1 MKILDW
7 KKLLGVVV
15 AIGLLYLSFHN
26 VDLRALWHSVTRIHP
41 IYLLGAVVSAVFMNW
56 AKGMRW
62 RALIRDVKVISKP
75 RAFALF
81 HVGQMINLS
90 IPMLGGQAGRIV
102 MLAKQEGLS
111 KTFCFTTV
119 AMEVLCDAVSLVLL
133 IYLASFLFAIP
144 SWIREVEIFAAVG
157 VGLMILTLILLM
169 RYERGLAYFGKKT
182 IRRRF
187 PRLYKKLE
195 KWTTSMSQGIAAVRS
210 SRGVF
215 TLGFYSLLVWFF
227 HIGICVMLIQAFGL
241 KAPFWAGAVV
251 VIINSFLLLIPVSP
265 GNLGSFQ
272 ITVITALSFFDVSH
286 AEAAA
291 FSIVL
296 HFLDYAPVFT
306 IGFILLITNNFS
318 FKKLREETVREA
330 QQGEC
335 QS

>member
-1 MKILDW
+1 VKILDW
-7 KKLLGVVV
+7 KKLVGAAI

-26 VDLRALWHSVTRIHP
+26 VDFGELWSSLTRIHP
-41 IYLLGAVVSAVFMNW
+41 LYLLGAGASAVAMNW

-62 RALIRDVKVISKP
+62 RVLIREVKVISKQ

-81 HVGQMINLS
+81 HIGQMINLS

-119 AMEVLCDAVSLVLL
+119 AMEVLFDAVSLILL
-133 IYLASFLFAIP
+133 IYVASFLFAIP
-144 SWIREVEIFAAVG
+144 AWVREAEVYAAIG
-157 VGLMILTLILLM
+157 VGLFILMLVLVM
-169 RYERGLAYFGKKT
+169 RYERGLAYFGKKI

-187 PRLYKKLE
+187 PRLYKRLE
-195 KWTTSMSQGIAAVRS
+195 KWMTSMKNGMASLRS
-210 SRGVF
+210 SKGVF
-215 TLGFYSLLVWFF
+215 TIGFYSLLVWFF
-227 HIGICVMLIQAFGL
+227 HIGICVMLIGAFGL

-251 VIINSFLLLIPVSP
+251 VIVNSFLLLIPISP

-272 ITVITALSFFDVSH
+272 ITVITALSFFNVSH

-296 HFLDYAPVFT
+296 HFMDYAPVFT
-306 IGFILLITNNFS
+306 IGFVLLLTNNFS
-318 FKKLREETVREA
+318 FKKLREESVREV
-330 QQGEC
+330 QQTDC
-335 QS
+335 SQ

>member
-1 MKILDW
+1 VKILDW
-7 KKLLGVVV
+7 KKLLGAGI
-15 AIGLLYLSFHN
+15 AICLLYFSFHN
-26 VDLRALWHSVTRIHP
+26 VDFGELWHSLIRINP
-41 IYLLGAVVSAVFMNW
+41 VYLIGAAASAVAMNW
-56 AKGMRW
+56 SKGMRW
-62 RALIRDVKVISKP
+62 RALIKDVKVISKP

-81 HVGQMINLS
+81 HIGQMINLS

-102 MLAKQEGLS
+102 MLAKQERLS

-133 IYLASFLFAIP
+133 IYLASFLFDIP
-144 SWIREVEIFAAVG
+144 SWVREVEVYAAIG

-195 KWTTSMSQGIAAVRS
+195 KWTTSMSHGIASLRS

-215 TLGFYSLLVWFF
+215 TIGFYSLLIWFF
-227 HIGICVMLIQAFGL
+227 HIGICIMLIQAFGL
-241 KAPFWAGAVV
+241 KAPFWAGAVI
-251 VIINSFLLLIPVSP
+251 VIINSFLLLIPISP

-296 HFLDYAPVFT
+296 HFMDYAPIFA

-318 FKKLREETVREA
+318 FKKLRDESVREA
-330 QQGEC
+330 QQADC
-335 QS
+335 TN

>member
-7 KKLLGVVV
+7 KKLLGAAV

-26 VDLRALWHSVTRIHP
+26 VNLAELWQSLTRLHP
-41 IYLLGAVVSAVFMNW
+41 LFLVGAAASAVAMNW

-62 RALIRDVKVISKP
+62 RALIKDAKP
-75 RAFALF
+75 ITKSRAFSLF

-102 MLAKQEGLS
+102 MLAKQEELS

-119 AMEVLCDAVSLVLL
+119 AMEVLFDAVSLILL
-133 IYLASFLFAIP
+133 IYVASFLFDIP
-144 SWIREVEIFAAVG
+144 SWVRETEVYAAAV
-157 VGLMILTLILLM
+157 VGLFIVILVLLM
-169 RYERGLAYFGKKT
+169 KYERGLAYFGKK
-182 IRRRF
+182 IVRRRF

-195 KWTTSMSQGIAAVRS
+195 KWTTSMSRGIASLRS
-210 SRGVF
+210 GKGVF
-215 TLGFYSLLVWFF
+215 TVGFYTMLIWFF

-272 ITVITALSFFDVSH
+272 ITVISALSLFDVSH

-296 HFLDYAPVFT
+296 HFMDYMPVFS
-306 IGFILLITNNFS
+306 IGFAILLSNNFS
-318 FKKLREETVREA
+318 FKKLREESVREV
-330 QQGEC
+330 E
-335 QS
+335 QSACSD

>member
-1 MKILDW
+1 VNILDW
-7 KKLLGVVV
+7 KKLLGAGI

-26 VDLRALWHSVTRIHP
+26 VDFRELWHSLTRIHP
-41 IYLLGAVVSAVFMNW
+41 VYLIGAAASAVAMNW

-81 HVGQMINLS
+81 HIGQMINLS

-102 MLAKQEGLS
+102 MLARQERLS

-119 AMEVLCDAVSLVLL
+119 AMEVLCDAVSLVVL

-144 SWIREVEIFAAVG
+144 SLVREVEVYAAIG
-157 VGLMILTLILLM
+157 VGLMILILVLIM

-195 KWTTSMSQGIAAVRS
+195 KWTTSMKQGIAAVRS
-210 SRGVF
+210 SRGVL
-215 TLGFYSLLVWFF
+215 TLGFYTLLVWLC
-227 HIGICVMLIQAFGL
+227 HIGICVMLINAFGL
-241 KAPFWAGAVV
+241 KAPFWAAAVI
-251 VIINSFLLLIPVSP
+251 VIVNSFLLLIPISP

-272 ITVITALSFFDVSH
+272 FTVITALSFFDVSH

-291 FSIVL
+291 FSIVM
-296 HFLDYAPVFT
+296 HFMDYAPVFSV
-306 IGFILLITNNFS
+306 GFILLITNKFS
-318 FKKLREETVREA
+318 FKKLREETVREV
-330 QQGEC
+330 QQSDC
-335 QS
+335 SN

>member
-7 KKLLGVVV
+7 KKLVGAGIAL
-15 AIGLLYLSFHN
+15 GLLYLSFHN
-26 VDLRALWHSVTRIHP
+26 VDFRELWHSLTRIHP
-41 IYLLGAVVSAVFMNW
+41 VYLMGAAASAVAMNW

-62 RALIRDVKVISKP
+62 RALIKDVKVISKQ
-75 RAFALF
+75 RAFGLF

-102 MLAKQEGLS
+102 MLAKQEQLS

-119 AMEVLCDAVSLVLL
+119 AMEVLCDAVSLVVL

-144 SWIREVEIFAAVG
+144 TWVREAEMYAAVA
-157 VGLMILTLILLM
+157 VGLMILTLILLT
-169 RYERGLAYFGKKT
+169 RYERGLTYFGKKT
-182 IRRRF
+182 VRRRF
-187 PRLYKKLE
+187 PRLYKKLQ

-215 TLGFYSLLVWFF
+215 TLAFYSALVWFF
-227 HIGICVMLIQAFGL
+227 HIGVCVMLIKAFGL

-251 VIINSFLLLIPVSP
+251 VIINSFLLLIPISP

-296 HFLDYAPVFT
+296 HFMDYAPVFT
-306 IGFILLITNNFS
+306 VGFILLFSNNFS
-318 FKKLREETVREA
+318 FKKLREETVREV
-330 QQGEC
+330 E
-335 QS
+335 QSDCSS

>member
-1 MKILDW
+1 VKILDW
-7 KKLLGVVV
+7 KKLVGAGIAL
-15 AIGLLYLSFHN
+15 GLLYLSFHN
-26 VDLRALWHSVTRIHP
+26 VDFRELWHSLTRIHP
-41 IYLLGAVVSAVFMNW
+41 VYLMGAAASAVAMNW

-62 RALIRDVKVISKP
+62 RALIKDVKVISKQ
-75 RAFALF
+75 RAFGLF

-102 MLAKQEGLS
+102 MLAKQEQLS

-119 AMEVLCDAVSLVLL
+119 AMEVLCDAVSLVVL

-144 SWIREVEIFAAVG
+144 TWVREAEMYAAVA
-157 VGLMILTLILLM
+157 VGLMILTLILLT
-169 RYERGLAYFGKKT
+169 RYERGLTYFGKKT
-182 IRRRF
+182 VRRRF
-187 PRLYKKLE
+187 PRLYKKLQ

-215 TLGFYSLLVWFF
+215 TLAFYSALVWFF
-227 HIGICVMLIQAFGL
+227 HIGVCVMLIKAFGL

-251 VIINSFLLLIPVSP
+251 VIINSFLLLIPISP

-296 HFLDYAPVFT
+296 HFMDYAPVFT
-306 IGFILLITNNFS
+306 VGFILLFSNNFS
-318 FKKLREETVREA
+318 FKKLREETVREV
-330 QQGEC
+330 E
-335 QS
+335 QSDCSS

>member
-1 MKILDW
+1 MNILDW
-7 KKLLGVVV
+7 KKLLGAGI

-26 VDLRALWHSVTRIHP
+26 VDFRELWHSLTRIHP
-41 IYLLGAVVSAVFMNW
+41 VYLIGAAASAVAMNW

-81 HVGQMINLS
+81 HIGQMINLS

-102 MLAKQEGLS
+102 MLARQERLS

-119 AMEVLCDAVSLVLL
+119 AMEVLCDAVSLVVL

-144 SWIREVEIFAAVG
+144 SLVREVEVYAAIG
-157 VGLMILTLILLM
+157 VGLMILILVLIM

-195 KWTTSMSQGIAAVRS
+195 KWTTSMKQGIAAVRS
-210 SRGVF
+210 SRGVL
-215 TLGFYSLLVWFF
+215 TLGFYTLLVWLC
-227 HIGICVMLIQAFGL
+227 HIGICVMLINAFGL
-241 KAPFWAGAVV
+241 KAPFWAAAVI
-251 VIINSFLLLIPVSP
+251 VIVNSFLLLIPISP

-272 ITVITALSFFDVSH
+272 FTVITALSFFDVSH

-291 FSIVL
+291 FSIVM
-296 HFLDYAPVFT
+296 HFMDYAPVFSV
-306 IGFILLITNNFS
+306 GFILLITNKFS
-318 FKKLREETVREA
+318 FKKLREETVREV
-330 QQGEC
+330 QQSDC
-335 QS
+335 SN